1 MATYTVAAGDF
12 AVHAKTLT
20 ADTEDIVDF
29 PADLENVEVLVH
41 SGDAPVYFT
50 VNRAAATVAG
60 GNTDVVTAGSAVQVP
75 VGTSGNTQVRLISA
89 AACVYSVTKT

>member
-1 MATYTVAAGDF
+1 MATYTVSAGDI
-12 AVHAKTLT
+12 AAHAKTLV
-20 ADTEDIVDF
+20 ADTEDVVDF
-29 PADLENVEVLVH
+29 SVDVENVEVLVH

-50 VNRAAATVAG
+50 VNRASATVAG

-89 AACVYSVTKT
+89 AACVYSVSKT